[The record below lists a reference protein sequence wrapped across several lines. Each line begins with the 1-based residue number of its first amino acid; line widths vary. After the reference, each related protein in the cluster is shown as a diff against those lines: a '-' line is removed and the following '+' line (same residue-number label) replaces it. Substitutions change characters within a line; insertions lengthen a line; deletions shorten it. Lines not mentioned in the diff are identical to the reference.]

1 MAHLD
6 FVCGGG
12 PVPST
17 YLWEVYLTW
26 CFLKLFQVNPGS
38 KAEKAG
44 IREGD
49 IITEINAIAVSF
61 QEEAKR
67 LQKASEDGL
76 HLKLIQ

>member
-1 MAHLD
+1 M
-6 FVCGGG
+6 
-12 PVPST
+12 
-17 YLWEVYLTW
+17 
-26 CFLKLFQVNPGS
+26 LKRNYFFSLQVNPGS

-49 IITEINAIAVSF
+49 IITEINAISVSF

-76 HLKLIQ
+76 YLNLIQ

>member
-1 MAHLD
+1 M
-6 FVCGGG
+6 
-12 PVPST
+12 S
-17 YLWEVYLTW
+17 
-26 CFLKLFQVNPGS
+26 FQVNPGS

-67 LQKASEDGL
+67 LQKESEDGL